1 MEILNRARFVSA
13 CAGLAV
19 FASSAA
25 ADTAA
30 RTAAAADPFLAAIGL
45 ADSAATAAPPPA
57 QPMLGLLLAGFV
69 LLVIGLAALTVRRQ
83 PRPEINTSAA
93 GRRALMYAIVYG
105 LCTACFLR
113 VIGPALIGQSRSPW
127 LFALGDVIFVT
138 LGLFVWVMVLAEGH
152 DLKVYGFHGGRTAR
166 LPLALIM
173 GLGAVVVTA
182 FDSYYALFTGK
193 VIVTADSLV
202 FSLLFALVAS
212 ALPEEVLFRGYLQS
226 SLDRRTQRWA
236 RVVAPALA
244 FTAIRAMRSF
254 PGISLGSPEWM
265 VYIFGV
271 VLPLGLWW
279 GLMRD
284 LAGGSLWPSLVS
296 HFFVAFGTTLA
307 STSSN
312 PS

>member
-1 MEILNRARFVSA
+1 MMGVRIAA
-13 CAGLAV
+13 AAAGLAT
-19 FASSAA
+19 FAA
-25 ADTAA
+25 
-30 RTAAAADPFLAAIGL
+30 AAAADSTASRAVAADPLLAVVKL
-45 ADSAATAAPPPA
+45 AEAGAAAPPA

-69 LLVIGLAALTVRRQ
+69 LLVIGLAALTVRRL
-83 PRPEINTSAA
+83 PRPEPNTSAA

-105 LCTACFLR
+105 LCTAFFLR

-173 GLGAVVVTA
+173 GLGAVIVTA
-182 FDSYYALFTGK
+182 FDSYFALFTGR

-202 FSLLFALVAS
+202 FSLLFALVGS
-212 ALPEEVLFRGYLQS
+212 ALPEEIIFRGYLQS
-226 SLDRRTQRWA
+226 TLDRRTQRWA

-254 PGISLGSPEWM
+254 PGIALGSPEWM

-307 STSSN
+307 STSST

>member
-1 MEILNRARFVSA
+1 MGAGFTAFV
-13 CAGLAV
+13 AG
-19 FASSAA
+19 SAA
-25 ADTAA
+25 AS
-30 RTAAAADPFLAAIGL
+30 AAI
-45 ADSAATAAPPPA
+45 ADSVAKTAVASDSFITTIGLTEGGVAGPPPT
-57 QPMLGLLLAGFV
+57 QPMLGLLLGGFV
-69 LLVIGLAALTVRRQ
+69 LLVIGLAALTVRRL
-83 PRPEINTSAA
+83 PRPEPNTSAA

-173 GLGAVVVTA
+173 GLGAVIVTA
-182 FDSYYALFTGK
+182 FDSYFALFTGR

-212 ALPEEVLFRGYLQS
+212 ALPEEVIFRGYLQS
-226 SLDRRTQRWA
+226 TLDRRTQRWA

-254 PGISLGSPEWM
+254 PGIPLGSPEWM

-307 STSSN
+307 STSST